1 MESQKM
7 EYPNT
12 GALFRTKEKKHPKS
26 PDMWGDIK
34 FDKAFLLDLIEQ
46 SNDQVITIKLG
57 GWTKEGKNGKFL
69 SLQVDSFKKT
79 EERVRQDAAPEDN
92 DDLPF

>member
-1 MESQKM
+1 MAYDNT

-12 GALFRTKEKKHPKS
+12 GALFRTKEKKHPQA

-34 FDKAFLLDLIEQ
+34 FDKAFLLDLIENSTEQ
-46 SNDQVITIKLG
+46 LVTVKLG
-57 GWTKEGKNGKFL
+57 AWTKEGKSGKFL
-69 SLQVDSFKKT
+69 SIQVDNFKKT
-79 EERVRQDAAPEDN
+79 EERVRQDAVPED

>member
-34 FDKAFLLDLIEQ
+34 FDKAFLLDLIEN
-46 SNDQVITIKLG
+46 SNDQIITIKLG
-57 GWTKEGKNGKFL
+57 GWTKEGKSGKFL

-79 EERVRQDAAPEDN
+79 EERVRQDAAPEDE
-92 DDLPF
+92 DFPF

>member
-1 MESQKM
+1 M

-12 GALFRTKEKKHPKS
+12 GALFRTKEKKHPKA